1 MPRWIHAEDLED
13 IALGAAVLGTG
24 GGGDPYLGKLMA
36 QASLRQHG
44 PVQLVD
50 PDELPDDALVVPV
63 AMMGAPTVMIE
74 KMPRGNE
81 ILKAFA
87 MLEDYLG
94 RRITHTMPIE
104 AGGLNSTIP
113 FTVAARLGLPLVD
126 ADGMGRAFPEI
137 QHVTLTIY
145 GISAT
150 PFSLADEKG
159 NSLLI
164 NTIDNVWT
172 ERFART
178 ACIEMGCT
186 AMLACY
192 PMTGRQVKEAAV
204 PRTVSFCQRIGQAI
218 ARARREHAD
227 PVAAVLEVTG
237 GFRLFRGKIV
247 DVQRGTVRGFARG
260 EAAIE
265 GIGPHQGHTLRIRF
279 QNEHLAAVRDDGEV
293 LASVPDLICI
303 LDVETGEPIT
313 TEALR
318 YGFRVEVI
326 GIPCDRR
333 WRTPR
338 GLELVG
344 PRYFGYDFD
353 YVPVEERL
361 AGRVG

>member
-1 MPRWIHAEDLED
+1 MPRWIQAEDLED

-218 ARARREHAD
+218 ARARREKSD
-227 PVAAVLEVTG
+227 PVGAVLEVAG

-247 DVQRGTVRGFARG
+247 DVQRGTIRGFARG
-260 EAAIE
+260 EAVIE
-265 GIGPHQGHTLRIRF
+265 GFGPDQGHALRIRF
-279 QNEHLAAVRDDGEV
+279 QNEHLVAIRDDGQV

-333 WRTPR
+333 WRTAR
-338 GLELVG
+338 GMELVG

-361 AGRVG
+361 AGGVG